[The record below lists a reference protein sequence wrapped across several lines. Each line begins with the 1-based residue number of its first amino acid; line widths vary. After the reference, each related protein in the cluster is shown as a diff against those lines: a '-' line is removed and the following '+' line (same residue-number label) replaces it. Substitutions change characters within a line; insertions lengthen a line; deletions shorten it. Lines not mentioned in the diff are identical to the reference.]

1 MIRLEKITKAFPGK
15 NGAVTALEDID
26 LSIGQGEI
34 FGIIGS
40 SGAGKSTLVRLINLL
55 ERPTQGD
62 VFVQG
67 QRVTEFKGEQLR
79 TLRRKIGMVFQHFNL
94 LSARTVAAN
103 VAYPLQLAGQFDR
116 AGIEARVAMLL
127 GRVGLS
133 DHAHK
138 YPSQLSGGQKQ
149 RVGIAR
155 ALASEPKVLL
165 CDEATSA
172 LDPQTTGSVLEL
184 LQQINRELGV
194 TIVLI
199 THEMDIIRRAC
210 DKVAVLDQGHV
221 VETGPV
227 SEVFLHPRHPATLKL
242 VREAEP
248 DCGRLDNIAVDGL
261 GGRILRLTLTGETA
275 RTPILSRIARQNIVD
290 YQILAGRV
298 GHIRDVP
305 YAQFTVSLSGRDV
318 AGAVAELRAGGVSV
332 EVHGEEAVSAQATR
346 SVPYFEEVRHVV

>member
-1 MIRLEKITKAFPGK
+1 M
-15 NGAVTALEDID
+15 
-26 LSIGQGEI
+26 
-34 FGIIGS
+34 GS

-55 ERPTQGD
+55 ERPTRGD
-62 VFVQG
+62 VFVEG
-67 QRVTEFKGEQLR
+67 QRVTDFKGEQLR
-79 TLRRKIGMVFQHFNL
+79 ALRRRIGMVFQHFNL
-94 LSARTVAAN
+94 LSARTAAAN
-103 VAYPLQLAGQFDR
+103 VAYPLKLAGNLNR
-116 AGIEARVAMLL
+116 AEIEARVVTLL

-155 ALASEPKVLL
+155 ALASEPKILL

-199 THEMDIIRRAC
+199 THEMDIIRRTC
-210 DKVAVLDQGHV
+210 DRVSVLDHGHV
-221 VETGPV
+221 VETGTV
-227 SEVFLHPRHPATLKL
+227 SDVFLHPRHPATLRL

-248 DCGRLDNIAVDGL
+248 DGGRLDGISVAEL
-261 GGRILRLTLTGETA
+261 GGRVLRLTLTGETA
-275 RTPILSRIARQNIVD
+275 RTPILSRVARENIVD
-290 YQILAGRV
+290 YQILAGRI
-298 GHIRDVP
+298 GHIRNVP

-318 AGAVAELRAGGVSV
+318 AGAVAGLRAGGVSV
-332 EVHGEEAVSAQATR
+332 EVHGEEADV
-346 SVPYFEEVRHVV
+346 VPARNVPHLVEEVRHVV